1 MKHKGFEVKPG
12 TEAVVRTKDYSCVA
26 TLESNGQWR
35 SFYGNRDVL
44 DVTEILEIRGPN
56 AP

>member
-1 MKHKGFEVKPG
+1 MKHKGVDLKPG

-26 TLESNGQWR
+26 TLETNGQWR
-35 SFYGNRDVL
+35 SSYGNRDFL
-44 DVTEILEIRGPN
+44 DVVEILEVRGAD

>member
-1 MKHKGFEVKPG
+1 MKHKGVDLKPG

-35 SFYGNRDVL
+35 SSYGNRDFL
-44 DVTEILEIRGPN
+44 DVVEILEVRGPD